1 MAPFTNTGDTDSS
14 LVCVCKTEIRK
25 VYSTL
30 LTLTYIIYAI
40 RGANIQYKYFIMINY
55 FYFLNLFL
63 FTLHDKI
70 FKKGV
75 WPGKMYKLQAY
86 HLYHHWYMLH
96 WMRDI
101 HWGYILYKKV
111 KNINFSL
118 FSVQKCLMLQHQ
130 QQRPRPQLQEV
141 SVLQYWTVIYS
152 YSSMMCRPQLH
163 SD

>member
-1 MAPFTNTGDTDSS
+1 MIKYLKKVFDLEKCTSCRPIICIIIGTCFTE
-14 LVCVCKTEIRK
+14 CAIYTEVIF
-25 VYSTL
+25 
-30 LTLTYIIYAI
+30 YI
-40 RGANIQYKYFIMINY
+40 
-55 FYFLNLFL
+55 
-63 FTLHDKI
+63 
-70 FKKGV
+70 
-75 WPGKMYKLQAY
+75 
-86 HLYHHWYMLH
+86 
-96 WMRDI
+96 
-101 HWGYILYKKV
+101 KKV